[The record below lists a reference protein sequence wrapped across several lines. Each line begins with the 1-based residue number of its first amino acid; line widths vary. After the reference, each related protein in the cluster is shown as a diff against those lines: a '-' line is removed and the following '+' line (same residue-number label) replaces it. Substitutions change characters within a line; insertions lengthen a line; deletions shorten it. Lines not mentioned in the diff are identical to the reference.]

1 MDPARQERT
10 GTEIF
15 GGRLGGGCAPPPPLD
30 LSLSKRG
37 DDDGSFARQGL
48 VQQGDEVAFHGAVD
62 ADDQMQTA
70 LPQVLHGWLGNV
82 SPISEALAAKC
93 DSHPSVLPPT
103 QRLPHGGAAPWP
115 ALRTACSA

>member
-15 GGRLGGGCAPPPPLD
+15 GGRLGGGCAPPPLD
-30 LSLSKRG
+30 FSLSKRG
-37 DDDGSFARQGL
+37 DGRRSFARQGL
-48 VQQGDEVAFHGAVD
+48 AQQGDEVAFHGAVD

-70 LPQVLHGWLGNV
+70 LPQVLHGWLGNL

-93 DSHPSVLPPT
+93 DGHPSVLPPA
-103 QRLPHGGAAPWP
+103 QRLPHGGAALWP
-115 ALRTACSA
+115 ALGTACSA